1 MMGFSI
7 SNWQYHYSHE
17 FTCFVVVTT
26 MQQTNAKLCSQTFAC
41 EFFRFL
47 GGNA

>member
-7 SNWQYHYSHE
+7 SNWSHHYSHE
-17 FTCFVVVTT
+17 ITCFVVVTT
-26 MQQTNAKLCSQTFAC
+26 MQQMVAKQCSQTFAS